1 MRFRSRKK
9 YRDLF
14 LDRSL
19 KNNLV
24 LAEGIGVC
32 PLIGGATTLKTGV
45 AMFVCAVF
53 TLVLTSLFM
62 RGIGKKLPSLLR
74 LPVHALTASIL
85 LCGEAYLINE
95 AISTE
100 LFASLYLFLP
110 LLAVTTLFAYH
121 GDNVVSDFD
130 SFAGFVDAFA
140 SALGFGG
147 VLCLVGAVREI
158 AAKRTLWD
166 IPLPLTVDL
175 PQASLPF
182 AAFLLLGML
191 AALLQH
197 SKKVVADRNAR
208 QQDPLGGDSRE

>member
-62 RGIGKKLPSLLR
+62 RGIGKHLDIKNCQGRIGDSLAEHGLGVGLERR
-74 LPVHALTASIL
+74 LQLLSGAVGGDEGELDAHAL
-85 LCGEAYLINE
+85 
-95 AISTE
+95 
-100 LFASLYLFLP
+100 
-110 LLAVTTLFAYH
+110 H
-121 GDNVVSDFD
+121 GHGKEVIGTSVN
-130 SFAGFVDAFA
+130 G
-140 SALGFGG
+140 
-147 VLCLVGAVREI
+147 
-158 AAKRTLWD
+158 
-166 IPLPLTVDL
+166 
-175 PQASLPF
+175 
-182 AAFLLLGML
+182 
-191 AALLQH
+191 
-197 SKKVVADRNAR
+197 
-208 QQDPLGGDSRE
+208 